1 MFGSALMSAA
11 PMIQLAEETGST
23 STLPTIAITQDM
35 LTPLVQGVV
44 DNIAVVLPMGLGLF
58 AIFLGIRVI
67 PSLVSRVA
75 RFYHVPF
82 LDRRW
87 QMPPP

>member
-11 PMIQLAEETGST
+11 PMIQLAEEAGFSST

-58 AIFLGIRVI
+58 AIFLGIRII
-67 PSLVSRVA
+67 PSLVSRFA
-75 RFYHVPF
+75 RF
-82 LDRRW
+82 
-87 QMPPP
+87 